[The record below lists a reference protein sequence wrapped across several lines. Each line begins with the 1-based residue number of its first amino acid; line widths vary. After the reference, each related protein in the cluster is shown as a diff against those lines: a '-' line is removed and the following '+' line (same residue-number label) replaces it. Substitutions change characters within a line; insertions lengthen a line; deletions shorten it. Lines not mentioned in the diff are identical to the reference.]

1 MKAAGAT
8 AKWKTFPIGGEIRPE
23 LWKKSFTA
31 RRHKRDQGFVKCVE
45 RVHATWMM
53 DTGLF
58 DRQIPMDAKRKAKA
72 LKEVARMG
80 YELHLSEAVWKNGE
94 LSLTVE
100 NRGVAPFYHDWT
112 IAFQQAVQ
120 DLSSYPK
127 GWNLSEV
134 LPGKPVRWTLKVG
147 KSPVYR
153 LRIPNPMKGGKPL
166 RFANKDQGQEWL
178 RIEL

>member
-72 LKEVARMG
+72 LKCDDIALDVRRSAAD
-80 YELHLSEAVWKNGE
+80 HAAVMAG
-94 LSLTVE
+94 
-100 NRGVAPFYHDWT
+100 
-112 IAFQQAVQ
+112 Q
-120 DLSSYPK
+120 
-127 GWNLSEV
+127 
-134 LPGKPVRWTLKVG
+134 
-147 KSPVYR
+147 R
-153 LRIPNPMKGGKPL
+153 L
-166 RFANKDQGQEWL
+166 WL
-178 RIEL
+178 